1 MDHGRT
7 KDQIA
12 MRPHDDSSTNISLI
26 LRVSLLPTDQA
37 AWNEFVDR
45 YGPRIALWGLAWGL
59 QEADAAD
66 VTQTVLTT
74 LAGRLRQFQ
83 YDPARSFR
91 AFLRKMTNDAVC
103 DAISA
108 SARGRFVGTGADK
121 IHQILAGLE
130 AREDLVRRMEKEF
143 DLELLENATQIVRQ
157 RVAPK
162 TWEAFRLTT
171 REGLSGA
178 ETAAK
183 LGMDVDAVY
192 QAKSRVIQSLH
203 EEVDRLEHGL
213 LAPKAI

>member
-1 MDHGRT
+1 
-7 KDQIA
+7 
-12 MRPHDDSSTNISLI
+12 MRPHDDSNTSISL
-26 LRVSLLPTDQA
+26 LVRVSLLPTDQA

-45 YGPRIALWGLAWGL
+45 YGPRIARWGLAWGL
-59 QEADAAD
+59 QEADAVD

-74 LAGRLRQFQ
+74 LAVRLRQFQ

-103 DAISA
+103 DAIAA
-108 SARGRFVGTGADK
+108 SIRGRCVGTGGSET
-121 IHQILAGLE
+121 HQILAGLE

-143 DLELLENATQIVRQ
+143 DLELLETATQIVRQ